1 MFNSCVWIKGVEP
14 LFPQPGTHCVWTR
27 DFPCLCLL
35 KVDKKLKSIEV
46 DEMLMS
52 IEVEVEVNVEVDF
65 LVCVY

>member
-1 MFNSCVWIKGVEP
+1 
-14 LFPQPGTHCVWTR
+14 
-27 DFPCLCLL
+27 
-35 KVDKKLKSIEV
+35 LKSIEV